1 MIYYYKKK
9 EEINFNPENV
19 DQTDEKTLHRVSFFK
34 LTLKIEHVTLW
45 YKKRRIEKII
55 TENVQSKK
63 DRRQK
68 WPKL

>member
-34 LTLKIEHVTLW
+34 LTLKIEHVTL
-45 YKKRRIEKII
+45 
-55 TENVQSKK
+55 
-63 DRRQK
+63 
-68 WPKL
+68 